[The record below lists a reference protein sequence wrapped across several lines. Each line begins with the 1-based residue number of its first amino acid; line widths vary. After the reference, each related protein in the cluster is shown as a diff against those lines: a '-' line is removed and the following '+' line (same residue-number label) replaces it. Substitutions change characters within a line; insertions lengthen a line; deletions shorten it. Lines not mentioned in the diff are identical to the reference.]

1 MYGDGAVYL
10 LGMDRTVAQSWHMPY
25 RPGLYAHL
33 LDNGH
38 LFYGG
43 KIMEDLE
50 RFEA

>member
-10 LGMDRTVAQSWHMPY
+10 LGMDGTVAQSWHMPY